1 MLLLLLLCVY
11 VCACVLVFVC
21 VCVCVCLSVCV
32 CVCVRVLRTTC
43 SAFDPAKAYGL
54 SSSSGGNMP
63 LTLLLFAKFATVSVV
78 AASLCLEMK
87 VKIANGRII
96 KR

>member
-1 MLLLLLLCVY
+1 
-11 VCACVLVFVC
+11 VCMCVLVCLCLC

-78 AASLCLEMK
+78 VASLCLEMK